1 MTSTVVSSDVFLI
14 VTFLPLSIS
23 TFSLKFNMIFE
34 DSRIF
39 VAPFVGVDEFKDGL
53 MVSPV
58 VKLNVESE
66 LMPAYEA
73 PAVSTMAPLSIKI

>member
-1 MTSTVVSSDVFLI
+1 
-14 VTFLPLSIS
+14 
-23 TFSLKFNMIFE
+23 
-34 DSRIF
+34 
-39 VAPFVGVDEFKDGL
+39 

-73 PAVSTMAPLSIKI
+73 PAVSTMAPLSIKIWYAVWLSNVTEDSTVEEEVKE